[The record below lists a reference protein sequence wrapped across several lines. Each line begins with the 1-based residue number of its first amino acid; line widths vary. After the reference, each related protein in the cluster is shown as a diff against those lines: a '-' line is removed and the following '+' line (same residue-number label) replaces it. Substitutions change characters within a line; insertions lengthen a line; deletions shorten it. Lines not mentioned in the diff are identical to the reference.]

1 MNEDIN
7 ALLQLNGTQKER
19 DWLQENMETL
29 SVRERTILAAVFQQ
43 HPPASMAEVIS
54 HMLTLDE
61 YEVRYHA
68 GNCEQLGEF

>member
-43 HPPASMAEVIS
+43 HPPASISNIRKQNRSSDMMAKA
-54 HMLTLDE
+54 TF
-61 YEVRYHA
+61 RK
-68 GNCEQLGEF
+68 

>member
-43 HPPASMAEVIS
+43 PPCQYGRS
-54 HMLTLDE
+54 
-61 YEVRYHA
+61 YQPHA
-68 GNCEQLGEF
+68 DTG